1 MEIHKNK
8 ILMVVIW
15 NMGIGGIQKRLR
27 DIIKEII
34 TNHPNIKIHLLV
46 KTKQPNYFIPN
57 SPKSSKLKIYY
68 FSSKKYRLSSI
79 PFIFWATF
87 HFFKIKPN
95 ICLTFLDYLS
105 IILICIK
112 YLFFWRKTKIVLNEG
127 ILTSD
132 YLKIHRKNPIW
143 KYLIKL
149 TYQFANTIIVPTIYC
164 KKDLI
169 KNFNIP
175 NKIITIIP
183 NWTLIKIQSPKKNPI
198 YDLIYIGRLEK
209 EKRPLLLIKIIKRL
223 KKKFPNISLCIIGN
237 GSQLPLVKKAIK
249 KLNLSKNII
258 LLNYQKNIVPYLKKS
273 KIFIL
278 FSKNEGM
285 PNVILEASICQIPSI
300 INNFKGSNL
309 VIKHKKTGYIFQNTT
324 QMISQVKKLLINRKL
339 RLKLG
344 KQAQIFIKKSSSKHL
359 QKQFIQIL
367 LK

>member
-1 MEIHKNK
+1 
-8 ILMVVIW
+8 
-15 NMGIGGIQKRLR
+15 MGIGGIQKRLR

-34 TNHPNIKIHLLV
+34 VNHPNVKIYLLV
-46 KTKQPNYFIPN
+46 KTKQSSYFIH
-57 SPKSSKLKIYY
+57 SFPKSSKLKIHY

-79 PFIFWATF
+79 PFIFWTTF
-87 HFFKIKPN
+87 HFLKIKPD

-112 YLFFWRKTKIVLNEG
+112 HLFFWRKTKIVLNEG
-127 ILTSD
+127 ILTSV

-175 NKIITIIP
+175 NKIITVIP
-183 NWTLIKIQSPKKNPI
+183 NWTLIKTQSPKKNPI

-209 EKRPLLLIKIIKRL
+209 EKRPLLLIKTVKRL
-223 KKKFPNISLCIIGN
+223 KKNFLNISLCIIGN
-237 GSQLPLVKKAIK
+237 GSQLPLIKKTIK
-249 KLNLSKNII
+249 KLHLSKNII
-258 LLNYQKNIVPYLKKS
+258 LLGYKKNIIPYLKKS

-278 FSKNEGM
+278 LSKNEGM
-285 PNVILEASICQIPSI
+285 PNVILEASMCQIPSI

-309 VIKHKKTGYIFQNTT
+309 VVKHQKTGYIFKDTT
-324 QMISQVKKLLINRKL
+324 QMINQIKKLLINKKL

-344 KQAQIFIKKSSSKHL
+344 KQAQTFIKKSSFEHH
-359 QKQFIQIL
+359 QKQFIQTL
-367 LK
+367 LQ